1 MILKIK
7 MFDKDSSDF
16 EVQKVKFIFYSSLA
30 DDQSTSNAI
39 LPQNDWFHRFGI
51 AFELSQYLKV

>member
-30 DDQSTSNAI
+30 DDQSTFNAI
-39 LPQNDWFHRFGI
+39 LPHND
-51 AFELSQYLKV
+51 